1 MLAFAWAGPTAAP
14 IATVLM
20 LALVGQIDLTNN
32 LLANKEPT
40 RTRTYTLAPLLFL
53 AMGIGA
59 IATDI
64 FLRR

>member
-1 MLAFAWAGPTAAP
+1 
-14 IATVLM
+14 M

-40 RTRTYTLAPLLFL
+40 RTRTYTLAPVLFL
-53 AMGIGA
+53 AMSIGA